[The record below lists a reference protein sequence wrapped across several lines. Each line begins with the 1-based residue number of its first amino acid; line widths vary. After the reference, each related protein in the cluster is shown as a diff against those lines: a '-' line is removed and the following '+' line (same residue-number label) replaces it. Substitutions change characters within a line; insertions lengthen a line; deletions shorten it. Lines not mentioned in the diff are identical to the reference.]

1 MVRSRLR
8 TGRVLALV
16 APAGLAALPV
26 TASPQA
32 KAAKPAATH
41 DLVTRKIIPRAT
53 YAKIR
58 ERVIAKQK

>member
-16 APAGLAALPV
+16 AAGLAALPV